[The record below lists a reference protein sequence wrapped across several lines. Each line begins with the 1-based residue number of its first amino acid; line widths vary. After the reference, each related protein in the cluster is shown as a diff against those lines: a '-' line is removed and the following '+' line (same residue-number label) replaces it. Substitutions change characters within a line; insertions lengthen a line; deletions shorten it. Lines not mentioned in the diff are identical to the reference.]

1 MYICTKVNLKNKNM
15 SKTPALGKSILGKG
29 VEALIQQ
36 RGTPAS
42 TKKLSQNYE
51 VVDIEMNKI
60 SVNPLQPRKEF
71 DPIRLNEL
79 KDSIK
84 KYGLLNPITLKEII
98 GGYEIVAG
106 ERRFRAFQLTGADT
120 IPAIIT
126 SISSNVEQLEKALIE
141 NIQREDLN
149 PIEIAIS
156 YKQLIE
162 EFSYTQEQLAERV
175 GKERSSVT
183 NILRILNL
191 PAPVQDLILQKKVS
205 LGHAKVL
212 LSLED
217 SSQIISIAK
226 DIVDKGISVRATEKI
241 VSDIK
246 YEKIIV
252 SKDSKTKIAAP
263 KNSSLLT
270 DEQIMVEDIQTRLR
284 TIYGTNVK
292 IYTKSNQRGTIEF
305 EFYSNDDFDRIIEIL
320 EK

>member
-1 MYICTKVNLKNKNM
+1 M

-29 VEALIQQ
+29 VEALLQTKPANINKQQ
-36 RGTPAS
+36 
-42 TKKLSQNYE
+42 SQNYKII
-51 VVDIEMNKI
+51 DIEMNKI

-79 KDSIK
+79 TISIK
-84 KYGLLNPITLKEII
+84 KYGLLNPITVKEII

-106 ERRFRAFQLTGADT
+106 ERRFRAFQLANAET

-126 SISSNVEQLEKALIE
+126 SISSNSEQLEKALIE

-149 PIEIAIS
+149 PVEIANS

-162 EFSYTQEQLAERV
+162 EFNYTQEQLADRV

-183 NILRILNL
+183 NVLRILNL
-191 PAPVQDLILQKKVS
+191 PDTVQDLILQRKIS

-212 LSLED
+212 LGLDD
-217 SSQIISIAK
+217 SSQIIAIAK
-226 DIVDKGISVRATEKI
+226 DIIDKGLSVRATEKI

-246 YEKIIV
+246 FEKIIV
-252 SKDSKTKIAAP
+252 SKDSKTKVTAP
-263 KNSSLLT
+263 KQSSLLT
-270 DEQIMVEDIQTRLR
+270 EEQIIVEDIQNRLQ
-284 TIYGTNVK
+284 TIYGTKVK
-292 IYTKSNQRGTIEF
+292 IFTKTNGRGIIEI
-305 EFYSNDDFDRIIEIL
+305 EFYSNIDLDRIIEIL

>member
-1 MYICTKVNLKNKNM
+1 VIINKFSKIKIGYM

-29 VEALIQQ
+29 VEALLQTKPANINKQQ
-36 RGTPAS
+36 
-42 TKKLSQNYE
+42 SQNYKII
-51 VVDIEMNKI
+51 DIEMNKI

-79 KDSIK
+79 TISIK
-84 KYGLLNPITLKEII
+84 KYGLLNPITVKEII

-106 ERRFRAFQLTGADT
+106 ERRFRAFQLANAET

-126 SISSNVEQLEKALIE
+126 SISSNSEQLEKALIE

-149 PIEIAIS
+149 PVEIANS

-162 EFSYTQEQLAERV
+162 EFNYTQEQLADRV

-183 NILRILNL
+183 NVLRILNL
-191 PAPVQDLILQKKVS
+191 PDTVQDLILQRKIS

-212 LSLED
+212 LGLDD
-217 SSQIISIAK
+217 SSQIIAIAK
-226 DIVDKGISVRATEKI
+226 DIIDKGLSVRATEKI

-246 YEKIIV
+246 FEKIIV
-252 SKDSKTKIAAP
+252 SKDSKTKVTAP
-263 KNSSLLT
+263 KQSSLLT
-270 DEQIMVEDIQTRLR
+270 EEQIIVEDIQNRLQ
-284 TIYGTNVK
+284 TIYGTKVK
-292 IYTKSNQRGTIEF
+292 IFTKTNGRGIIEI
-305 EFYSNDDFDRIIEIL
+305 EFYSNIDLDRIIEIL